1 MLYCQFFIVMQRPA
15 RSTAGIAAPHFSQ
28 DESLYAAAQKRQR
41 VELRP
46 CLLCDSIHRSD
57 KEREKCRNTL
67 VAQQKKAHKEQA
79 ERQKVQAADERRA
92 KRSRKEQAERQKVQ
106 AADERRAKRSREEAE
121 KARRDESN
129 KRNHCHNCGGT
140 HR

>member
-1 MLYCQFFIVMQRPA
+1 MQRPA

-92 KRSRKEQAERQKVQ
+92 KRSR
-106 AADERRAKRSREEAE
+106 EEAE

>member
-1 MLYCQFFIVMQRPA
+1 MYCQFFTMMQRPA

-41 VELRP
+41 VELQP
-46 CLLCDSIHRSD
+46 CLMCDSMHRSE
-57 KEREKCRNTL
+57 KEREKCQNSL
-67 VAQQKKAHKEQA
+67 LAQQKKAHKEQA
-79 ERQKVQAADERRA
+79 ERQKA
-92 KRSRKEQAERQKVQ
+92 Q

-129 KRNHCHNCGGT
+129 MRNHCSKCGGT